1 MKRKKTWN
9 DEGRCVG
16 NKCISGGMY
25 STFALS
31 FFSLQIIRHRLN
43 SHWYGLRDALAFCI
57 RSALPLRASTSHINA
72 MQSVIHLFR
81 ATSKRH
87 CIHNTQSH
95 PVNIQFI
102 CNQLNTLVV
111 ITNNECLNVFV
122 REICYWTL
130 NGVWLRSFP
139 IHDKCSEKKEAICMA
154 LVAVVGMTNNFES
167 EMCHIDVAYW

>member
-1 MKRKKTWN
+1 MRGDVLATSAY
-9 DEGRCVG
+9 RAACTAHLH
-16 NKCISGGMY
+16 CFFI
-25 STFALS
+25 
-31 FFSLQIIRHRLN
+31 FSLQIIRHRLN

-57 RSALPLRASTSHINA
+57 RSALPLRVSTSHINA

-122 REICYWTL
+122 WEICYWTL